1 MSEREARASD
11 YCIVP
16 EGATR
21 GAVVLHEI
29 FGMQPEIQRV
39 VDRFAANGYAAI
51 APDLFGATPRVICLA
66 RAMPEMQRGEGPMI
80 EQVRAAR
87 ARLTA
92 AGIDEQKVGLI
103 GFCFGGGFALAA
115 GRGWGA
121 VSTNY
126 GALPPDDVM
135 RGLPPTI
142 GCYGRDDRIFGKT
155 APVLERRLRRLG
167 VEVEAHTFEG
177 VGHSFL
183 TDGHHPIAAVLSRPL
198 FSLRYDRETAEEGWK
213 RILAFFDKHL

>member
-1 MSEREARASD
+1 VAD
-11 YCIVP
+11 YAVIP
-16 EGATR
+16 KGATR
-21 GAVVLHEI
+21 GAVVLHEL

-39 VDRFAANGYAAI
+39 VDRFAQNGYAAI
-51 APDLFGATPRVICLA
+51 APDLFGDGVRAFCLA
-66 RAMPEMQRGEGPMI
+66 RAFPEMQRGEGPMI
-80 EQVRAAR
+80 DQVRAAR
-87 ARLTA
+87 ARLVA
-92 AGIDEQKVGLI
+92 EGIDEQKVGLI

-126 GALPPDDVM
+126 GALPPDEVM
-135 RGLPPTI
+135 RGLGPTI
-142 GCYGRDDRIFGKT
+142 GCYGRNDNIFGNM
-155 APVLERRLRRLG
+155 APKLERRLTSLG
-167 VEVEAHTFEG
+167 VEVETHTFEN

-183 TDGHHPIAAVLSRPL
+183 TDGHHPVAGFFARPL